1 MKGCVRGYGN
11 YEELTS
17 SGVDPTELFDNM
29 EDCKKS
35 PDLEQS
41 DILFDDEDDQQDIQS
56 PNYLYPL
63 ATRVVRRRPRSTYF
77 EGNRDSIFDL
87 KLDFDQLS
95 EQTSICTAPSLHSLT
110 SMHNLHSIRENK
122 EVIKTIHTNVILYS
136 LQYLEHA

>member
-17 SGVDPTELFDNM
+17 SGVDPTELFDDI

-35 PDLEQS
+35 PDLEHS
-41 DILFDDEDDQQDIQS
+41 DALLDNGNNQQK
-56 PNYLYPL
+56 NYLYPL
-63 ATRVVRRRPRSTYF
+63 ATRMVRRRPTMTYF

-87 KLDFDQLS
+87 KLDLDRLS
-95 EQTSICTAPSLHSLT
+95 EQTPNCSAPSLHS
-110 SMHNLHSIRENK
+110 SACMRNLHNIRENK
-122 EVIKTIHTNVILYS
+122 KVIKTIHTNVILYS